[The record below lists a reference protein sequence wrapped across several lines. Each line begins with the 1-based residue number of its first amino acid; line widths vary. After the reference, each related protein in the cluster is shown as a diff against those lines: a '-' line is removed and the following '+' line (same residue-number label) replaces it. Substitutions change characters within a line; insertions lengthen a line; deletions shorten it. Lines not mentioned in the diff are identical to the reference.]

1 MVNRRQRSLLINAS
15 PGRQERAHSRWAV
28 AQKGQVCEFVFV
40 NYLVRDSW
48 LKVFVKKIKNIH
60 DAEKIDNTKQ
70 NVWLNV
76 YPASR

>member
-48 LKVFVKKIKNIH
+48 LKVFVNKI
-60 DAEKIDNTKQ
+60 
-70 NVWLNV
+70 
-76 YPASR
+76 